1 MEEEKITGTVNSVT
15 FRNDMNGY
23 TVLDI
28 ETGDGDIFTAVG
40 TLPALVPGEN
50 VVFSGSWT
58 VHPSYGRQFKI
69 ESFERMQIKTAD
81 DQYNYLASGAIRGI
95 REATARKIIEKF
107 GDKSFDVISEDPR
120 RLATVK
126 GISFERAKE
135 ISEEFNKTFSER
147 EIIIAF
153 EKYGL
158 NASESIKLFQAL
170 GDNAV
175 AEVERNPYIIC
186 DEIIGM
192 SFEKA
197 ESVAER
203 LNVKPDSDYRISAG
217 IKYVLQYNLFNGHT
231 CIPRKKLI
239 PPCEDLLDIDK
250 DEIEKSI
257 DRLIENK
264 SIVSENVKGKP
275 FVFLNE
281 IYKAE
286 KSCAKQLV
294 FRKNYAVSG
303 NKATNDRIQQ
313 IEIISGI
320 CYNDVQ
326 KRAIRTAVEKG
337 LLVLTGGPGTGKTT
351 TIRAIISLFNNDGIE
366 TVLCAPTGRA
376 AKRMSELTGYEAKT
390 IHRLLEVEWDKHD
403 KPVFTRNAQNPIDAD
418 ALIVDELSMVDVRL
432 FEALLEALPIGC
444 RLVMVG
450 DSDQLP
456 PVGAGNVLQDIIN
469 SGIIPVVELNE
480 VFRQAMQSSIVVNAH
495 KIVHGEMPD
504 LSIHNSD
511 FFFLSR
517 KSPFTAA
524 ETIAD
529 LCCRR
534 LPEAYKY
541 SSFNDIQIIAPSR
554 IGESGTVNLN
564 KRLQSVLN
572 PQSSGKK
579 EFSSAGRV
587 FREGDK
593 IMQTKNNY
601 DIEWESSADGTKG
614 MGIFNGDIGI
624 IKKIDILNAYMNISF
639 DDKDVLYP
647 LENAVQLEHAYAIT
661 VHKSQGSEFK
671 AVIIPV
677 CGIPEKLA
685 YRNLLYTAV
694 TRAREI
700 LILVGDENCVFSMIS
715 NNSKAKRYSAL
726 QDFLIME
733 K

>member
-1 MEEEKITGTVNSVT
+1 MEKEQISGTAVSII
-15 FRNDMNGY
+15 FQNDINGY
-23 TVLDI
+23 TVLEF
-28 ETGDGDIFTAVG
+28 ETGDGDIFNAVG
-40 TLPALVPGEN
+40 SLSSVMIGERVTLT
-50 VVFSGSWT
+50 GSWT
-58 VHPSYGRQFKI
+58 VHPTYGRQFKAEII
-69 ESFERMQIKTAD
+69 EREHIKTAD

-107 GDKSFDVISEDPR
+107 GDKTFDVISKDPR
-120 RLATVK
+120 RLATIK
-126 GISFERAKE
+126 GISAERAKE

-147 EIIIAF
+147 EIIIAL

-158 NASESIKLFQAL
+158 NASESIKIYKAL
-170 GDNAV
+170 GDSAV
-175 AEVERNPYIIC
+175 IEVERNPYLIC
-186 DEIIGM
+186 EDIIGM

-197 ESVAER
+197 ESVAAR
-203 LNVKPDSDYRISAG
+203 LNTKPDSDYRIAAG
-217 IKYVLQYNLFNGHT
+217 VIWVLRYNLRNGHT
-231 CIPRKKLI
+231 CVPRNKLT
-239 PPCEDLLDIDK
+239 PPCVSLLNIDK
-250 DEIEKSI
+250 EDVEKAV
-257 DRLIENK
+257 DRLIDNK
-264 SIVSENVKGKP
+264 SIVSENVNGKP
-275 FVFLNE
+275 FIFLND

-286 KSCAKQLV
+286 KNCAKQLT
-294 FRKNYAVSG
+294 FRKNFAVSG
-303 NKATNDRIQQ
+303 SKATDERIQQ
-313 IEIISGI
+313 IEVISGI

-326 KRAIRTAVEKG
+326 KKAIRTAVEKG

-390 IHRLLEVEWDKHD
+390 VHRLLEAEWDKND
-403 KPVFTRNAQNPIDAD
+403 KPVFVRNARNPIDAD
-418 ALIVDELSMVDVRL
+418 ALIIDELSMVDITL
-432 FEALLEALPIGC
+432 FDSLLDALPLGC

-480 VFRQAMQSSIVVNAH
+480 VFRQAMQSSIVINAH

-504 LSIHNSD
+504 LSVHNSD
-511 FFFLSR
+511 FFFLER
-517 KSPFTAA
+517 KNPFTAA

-529 LCCRR
+529 LYYRR
-534 LPEAYKY
+534 LPEAYNY
-541 SSFNDIQIIAPSR
+541 SPLNDIQIIAPSR
-554 IGESGTVNLN
+554 IGETGTENLN

-572 PQSSGKK
+572 PQTKNKK
-579 EFSSAGRV
+579 EFLNAGRIL
-587 FREGDK
+587 REGDK

-601 DIEWESSADGTKG
+601 DIEWTSSADGSTG
-614 MGIFNGDIGI
+614 IGIFNGDIGI
-624 IKKIDILNAYMNISF
+624 IKKIDLLNAYMKISF
-639 DDKDVLYP
+639 DDKDVIYP
-647 LENAVQLEHAYAIT
+647 IENASQLEHAYAIT

-700 LILVGDENCVFSMIS
+700 LILVGDNNCVLSMIS
-715 NNSKAKRYSAL
+715 NVSKSKRYSAL
-726 QDFLIME
+726 QSFLVME

>member
-1 MEEEKITGTVNSVT
+1 M
-15 FRNDMNGY
+15 
-23 TVLDI
+23 
-28 ETGDGDIFTAVG
+28 
-40 TLPALVPGEN
+40 
-50 VVFSGSWT
+50 
-58 VHPSYGRQFKI
+58 
-69 ESFERMQIKTAD
+69 
-81 DQYNYLASGAIRGI
+81 
-95 REATARKIIEKF
+95 
-107 GDKSFDVISEDPR
+107 
-120 RLATVK
+120 
-126 GISFERAKE
+126 
-135 ISEEFNKTFSER
+135 
-147 EIIIAF
+147 
-153 EKYGL
+153 
-158 NASESIKLFQAL
+158 
-170 GDNAV
+170 
-175 AEVERNPYIIC
+175 
-186 DEIIGM
+186 
-192 SFEKA
+192 
-197 ESVAER
+197 
-203 LNVKPDSDYRISAG
+203 
-217 IKYVLQYNLFNGHT
+217 
-231 CIPRKKLI
+231 
-239 PPCEDLLDIDK
+239 
-250 DEIEKSI
+250 
-257 DRLIENK
+257 
-264 SIVSENVKGKP
+264 
-275 FVFLNE
+275 
-281 IYKAE
+281 
-286 KSCAKQLV
+286 
-294 FRKNYAVSG
+294 
-303 NKATNDRIQQ
+303 
-313 IEIISGI
+313 
-320 CYNDVQ
+320 
-326 KRAIRTAVEKG
+326 
-337 LLVLTGGPGTGKTT
+337 
-351 TIRAIISLFNNDGIE
+351 FNNDGIE

-579 EFSSAGRV
+579 EFSSAGRI

-647 LENAVQLEHAYAIT
+647 LENAVQLEHTYAIT